1 MAATGPLHKGANAMC
16 ERCEEIDKTIERYR
30 RIIDQILDR
39 DFNDR
44 AKQMIAELE
53 AEKAVLHPEE

>member
-1 MAATGPLHKGANAMC
+1 V
-16 ERCEEIDKTIERYR
+16 EIDKTIERYR
-30 RIIDQILDR
+30 RIAKQILDQ

-53 AEKAVLHPEE
+53 AEKVALHPEE